1 MKVFFNK
8 REKCVFFSKVG
19 ELLWLFFFYTL
30 FRYSIFLEGWAGM
43 VGMEYFSSLDSGIHI
58 FSFLFSFFYSA
69 MKKTVVIPSALSAN
83 HGSLPGASLP
93 G

>member
-1 MKVFFNK
+1 
-8 REKCVFFSKVG
+8 
-19 ELLWLFFFYTL
+19 
-30 FRYSIFLEGWAGM
+30 M

-58 FSFLFSFFYSA
+58 LSFLSSFFYSS

-83 HGSLPGASLP
+83 HGSLSEASLP

>member
-1 MKVFFNK
+1 
-8 REKCVFFSKVG
+8 
-19 ELLWLFFFYTL
+19 
-30 FRYSIFLEGWAGM
+30 M

-58 FSFLFSFFYSA
+58 LSFLSSFFYSA

-83 HGSLPGASLP
+83 RESLSEASLP

>member
-1 MKVFFNK
+1 
-8 REKCVFFSKVG
+8 
-19 ELLWLFFFYTL
+19 
-30 FRYSIFLEGWAGM
+30 M

-58 FSFLFSFFYSA
+58 LSFLSSFFSA

>member
-1 MKVFFNK
+1 
-8 REKCVFFSKVG
+8 
-19 ELLWLFFFYTL
+19 
-30 FRYSIFLEGWAGM
+30 M

-58 FSFLFSFFYSA
+58 FSFLSSFFYSA